1 MKVILQ
7 NLIFNADMTVDKNLY
22 YRMSGEVEEQEN
34 AIILHQNTT
43 ISTDTYMNVFDY
55 IFWKEHTIV
64 DNVSFFIKLK
74 GKGCIQICSGLK
86 KENILIEKHLEGKS
100 FQNIELELPETGIG
114 KEIYFRGISSGQM
127 KIESAYFFTYIN
139 PAFLRKIH
147 LSIVICTFHRE
158 KMLLHNLNK
167 LKESSFFD
175 PDSELYQKMSIRVV
189 DNGSEILFDN
199 TKLCKIFYNSNTGG
213 SGGFTRGIE
222 ESLKE
227 EKEFGISHIVLM
239 DDDVE
244 FINETFYRLYAL
256 LLLLQKKYEKRAIGG
271 RMFRK
276 DRSYIQYT
284 ALEIWNRGDI
294 IHTQNNMD
302 MRKRPNLYNINTVQG
317 DYTGWWFGCFPL
329 EFCKDNRPLPF
340 FLHCDDVEY
349 GLRQG
354 VTPLI
359 LNGIQVWHETS
370 DYRQK
375 PVISYYDTRNSIIVN
390 TIYGMFSD
398 YRDVLPYWKQ
408 RIGFFYAE
416 KKYLLEYAAIIA
428 LFDFMKGCDF
438 FLTQQKKKEFSK
450 KNRRTIR
457 IQVIVLWRIA
467 ALIYR
472 IKGKKAFIS
481 YNKLKE
487 KRDETTEYYFS
498 VT

>member
-7 NLIFNADMTVDKNLY
+7 NLIFNSDITGDNNLY

-34 AIILHQNTT
+34 VIVLYQNTI

-55 IFWKEHTIV
+55 VFWKEHTIV
-64 DNVSFFIKLK
+64 DKVSFFIKLK
-74 GKGCIQICSGLK
+74 GKGHIQICSGLK
-86 KENILIEKHLEGKS
+86 EEKILLEKFFSEES
-100 FQNIELELPETGIG
+100 FQNIELELPETEKE
-114 KEIYFRGISSGQM
+114 KEIYFRIISDGHT
-127 KIESAYFFTYIN
+127 KIESAYFFTHID
-139 PAFLRKIH
+139 PVFLRKIH

-167 LKESSFFD
+167 LEKSRFFN
-175 PDSELYQKMSIRVV
+175 PDSELYQKMSIRVI

-213 SGGFTRGIE
+213 SGGFARGIE
-222 ESLKE
+222 ESVKE
-227 EKEFGISHIVLM
+227 EKKFGITHIVLM

-256 LLLLQKKYEKRAIGG
+256 LQLLHKKYEKRAIGG

-276 DRSYIQYT
+276 DRPYIQYT
-284 ALEIWNRGDI
+284 ALEIWNGGNI
-294 IHTQNNMD
+294 IHIQNNMD
-302 MRKRPNLYNINTVQG
+302 MREKSNLYNINAVQG
-317 DYTGWWFGCFPL
+317 DYTGWWFGCFPF

-354 VTPLI
+354 LTPLV

-375 PVISYYDTRNSIIVN
+375 PVVSYYDTRNSMIVN
-390 TIYGMFSD
+390 TVYEVFSD
-398 YRDVLPYWKQ
+398 YREVLPYWRQ
-408 RIGFFYAE
+408 RIGFFCAQ

-428 LFDFMKGCDF
+428 LFDFMKGYDF
-438 FLTQQKKKEFSK
+438 FLTQQQKKEISK
-450 KNRRTIR
+450 KNSKMLHIE
-457 IQVIVLWRIA
+457 VIVLWRIA
-467 ALIYR
+467 ALIYQ

-481 YNKLKE
+481 YDKLKE
-487 KRDETTEYYFS
+487 KRKR
-498 VT
+498 